1 MRNERHAR
9 LAVEAEIRAHS
20 ELALTGDLL
29 AELKRELAI
38 VTAERDCDAS
48 LAAEVEAARSD
59 AASSLAAVEAVEER
73 VRAEDATEQAREEA
87 EVVTLTLAVD
97 CALAETAEVL
107 QSGRDRAAPVNS
119 EELDDVRNSLSAVAV
134 SAAAA
139 ARRMDGL
146 VGRLRLLERQG
157 RLFS

>member
-1 MRNERHAR
+1 MRDERHAR

-20 ELALTGDLL
+20 QLAFTGALL
-29 AELKRELAI
+29 AELEREL
-38 VTAERDCDAS
+38 VLTAERDCDAS

-87 EVVTLTLAVD
+87 EVVALTLAVD
-97 CALAETAEVL
+97 RALAETAEVL
-107 QSGRDRAAPVNS
+107 QSSRDKGGDF
-119 EELDDVRNSLSAVAV
+119 EELDDVRNTLSALAV

-157 RLFS
+157 KELQS

>member
-1 MRNERHAR
+1 LRNERHAR

-59 AASSLAAVEAVEER
+59 AAFSLAAVEAVEER

-97 CALAETAEVL
+97 RAHAETKVL